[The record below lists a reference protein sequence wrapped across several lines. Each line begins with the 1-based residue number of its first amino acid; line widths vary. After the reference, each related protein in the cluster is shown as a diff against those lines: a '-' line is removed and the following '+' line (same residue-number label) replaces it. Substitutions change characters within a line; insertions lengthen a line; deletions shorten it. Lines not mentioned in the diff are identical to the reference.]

1 VKKIAL
7 TPFWPKG
14 KLHMND
20 MGGQTFEK
28 ENKMDIV
35 VVKFKGTT
43 LKYLAVCE

>member
-20 MGGQTFEK
+20 MGGQSEK

-35 VVKFKGTT
+35 VVKFKGTI
-43 LKYLAVCE
+43 LKYLAVFE